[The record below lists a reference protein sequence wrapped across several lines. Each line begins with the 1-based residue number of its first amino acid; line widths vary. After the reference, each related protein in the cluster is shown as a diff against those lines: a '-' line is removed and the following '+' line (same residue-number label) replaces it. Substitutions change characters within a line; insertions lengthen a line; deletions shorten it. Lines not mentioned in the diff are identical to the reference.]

1 MPSANV
7 GLPDVSKSPAR
18 ESRGWSWL
26 ATWGREF
33 RFAARSLRRAPGF
46 SLAVLLTLVV
56 CIGPNTAILSALY
69 ALVLKPLPF
78 PDPGQLVVI
87 TNVARKTGGQVIQ
100 SSVPQYRDFKAHA
113 DLFAGFALIKP
124 ENITLDDEGAPVR
137 IENDWVS
144 YDFFDVLGVKPV
156 LGRFPT
162 ADEQTPGRENVLVIS
177 QAFWE
182 SHYHSDPGVIGRE
195 IRPGGTPYT
204 IIGVAP
210 QSLAS
215 LWNTTCFYQPY
226 APQPFRVTPQARYAN
241 DAILYGR
248 LKPGVPLGAGLAQ
261 LATVERDFL
270 QGVAN
275 PRLRTF
281 LESNGYQLSAVRL
294 RPEGAIS
301 ESRSLWLL
309 QAGALLVLL
318 IGCVNVV
325 NLCLARANARQGELA
340 IRVALGA
347 GRSALV
353 RPMLAESLLLTVAAA
368 FAGLGLAAAALRIF
382 NGYLPILVRT
392 APPVTLD
399 PLVAGLI
406 LAVAFAIAVLV
417 ALVPL
422 RLAWR
427 AGLQVGGSRAAS
439 SSGAARAVGSVLV
452 TVQVAVAVVLLVGAS
467 LLIRSFAKVLAA
479 DPGFDAA
486 HVVQGRIALP
496 SRYADQSANLDIQ
509 RRILESFRTMPG
521 VTGVAEVSG
530 FTLAPTYRT
539 QPFMVRG
546 QPVTEGDSQP
556 TVIIYPVSSDFF
568 GTMGIRLRDGR
579 AFNDADDFNKDPV
592 VIVDQNFATRYFPH
606 RIVVG
611 QEMTLGSGTPPPGT
625 KWARIVG
632 VASRANLSG
641 PDSRDATP
649 FVYLPMNGWPMGGF
663 NILVHSSRPAADVL
677 REMRARLRT
686 LDPGVPLYI
695 AASLQQIL
703 DEMLMSRRGI
713 TLLLGAFSGLSLLLA
728 AIGLYGVLAYDVSQR
743 TREIGIRGAIGASR
757 GQILGLILRQGLW
770 KTGVGLGVGLV
781 GAILLSRSLTRLLY
795 DVTAA
800 DPASYALVLLLLLAI
815 ALLACWIPARRASK
829 VDPIEALRTE

>member
-1 MPSANV
+1 MPSADV
-7 GLPDVSKSPAR
+7 RPPDASSDPVR
-18 ESRGWSWL
+18 ESGWSWL
-26 ATWGREF
+26 PTWGREF
-33 RFAARSLRRAPGF
+33 RYAARSLRRAPGF
-46 SLAVLLTLVV
+46 SLAVFCTLVV

-69 ALVLKPLPF
+69 SLVLKPLPF
-78 PDPGQLVVI
+78 PDPGQLVTI
-87 TNVARKTGGQVIQ
+87 TNVARKSGGQVIQ

-124 ENITLDDEGAPVR
+124 ENVTLDDEGAPVR
-137 IENDWVS
+137 VENDWVS
-144 YDFFDVLGVKPV
+144 ADFFDVLGVKPV

-182 SHYHSDPGVIGRE
+182 SHYHGDPGVIGRV

-210 QSLAS
+210 RSLAS

-226 APQPFRVTPQARYAN
+226 APPPFKLAPQARYSN

-248 LKPGVPLGAGLAQ
+248 LKPGVPLGAGMAQ
-261 LATVERDFL
+261 LAAVERDFL

-275 PRLRTF
+275 PRLRTY
-281 LESNGYQLSAVRL
+281 LEAGGYQLAAVRL
-294 RPEGAIS
+294 RADGAMG

-325 NLCLARANARQGELA
+325 NLCLARANARRSELA

-353 RPMLAESLLLTVAAA
+353 RPMLAESLLLTGAASL
-368 FAGLGLAAAALRIF
+368 AGLGLAVAALRVF
-382 NGYLPILVRT
+382 NGYLPIIVRT

-427 AGLQVGGSRAAS
+427 AGLQVGASRSAS
-439 SSGAARAVGSVLV
+439 SGGGARAVGSVLV
-452 TVQVAVAVVLLVGAS
+452 TAQVAVAVILLVGAS
-467 LLIRSFAKVLAA
+467 LLIRSFAKIMAV

-486 HVVQGRIALP
+486 RVVQGRIALP
-496 SRYADQSANLDIQ
+496 SRYGDQTANLDMQ
-509 RRILESFRTMPG
+509 RRILESFRGIPG
-521 VTGVAEVSG
+521 VSGVAEVSG
-530 FTLAPTYRT
+530 FTLVPTYRT
-539 QPFMVRG
+539 QPFIVRG
-546 QPVTEGDSQP
+546 QPVTEGESQP
-556 TVIIYPVSSDFF
+556 TVIIYPVSPDFF
-568 GTMGIRLRDGR
+568 ATMGIRLRDGR
-579 AFNDADDFNKDPV
+579 AFNDADDLNKDPV
-592 VIVDQNFATRYFPH
+592 VIVDQNFATRYFPGQ
-606 RIVVG
+606 IVVG
-611 QEMTLGSGTPPPGT
+611 QEMTLGSGPPPPGA

-632 VASRANLSG
+632 VVNRANLSG
-641 PDSRDATP
+641 PDNRDPTP

-663 NILVHSSRPAADVL
+663 NVLVHSPRAAADVL
-677 REMRARLRT
+677 REMRARLRA

-695 AASLQQIL
+695 AGSLQEAL
-703 DEMLMSRRGI
+703 DQMLMSRRGI
-713 TLLLGAFSGLSLLLA
+713 TLLLGGFSGLSLLLA

-770 KTGVGLGVGLV
+770 KTGIGLAAGLV

-800 DPASYALVLLLLLAI
+800 DPASYAAVLLLLLAI

>member
-1 MPSANV
+1 MPPA
-7 GLPDVSKSPAR
+7 DVDPLAPHNHLAR
-18 ESRGWSWL
+18 DGGWSWF

-33 RFAARSLRRAPGF
+33 RFASRSLRRAPGF
-46 SLAVLLTLVV
+46 SLAVFLTLVV

-113 DLFAGFALIKP
+113 DLFAGFALIEP

-137 IENDWVS
+137 VENDWVS

-162 ADEQTPGRENVLVIS
+162 ADEQTPGREQVLVIS

-182 SHYHSDPGVIGRE
+182 SHYHRDPGVIGRV
-195 IRPGGTPYT
+195 IRPAGTPYT

-241 DAILYGR
+241 DAILCGR
-248 LKPGVPLGAGLAQ
+248 LKPGVSLGAGLAQ
-261 LATVERDFL
+261 LAAVESDFL
-270 QGVAN
+270 RGVAN
-275 PRLRTF
+275 PRLRAF
-281 LESNGYQLSAVRL
+281 LEANGYQLSAVRL

-347 GRSALV
+347 GRAALV
-353 RPMLAESLLLTVAAA
+353 RPLLAESLLLTGAASV
-368 FAGLGLAAAALRIF
+368 AGLGLAVAALRGF

-427 AGLQVGGSRAAS
+427 TGLQVGGSRAAS

-452 TVQVAVAVVLLVGAS
+452 TVQVAIAVVLLVGAT
-467 LLIRSFAKVLAA
+467 LLIRSFAKVLAVN
-479 DPGFDAA
+479 PGFDAA

-496 SRYADQSANLDIQ
+496 SRYSDQSANLDIQ
-509 RRILESFRTMPG
+509 RRILESFRGIPG
-521 VTGVAEVSG
+521 VSGVAEVSG
-530 FTLAPTYRT
+530 FTLAAIYRT

-546 QPVTEGDSQP
+546 QTFTDGDSQP
-556 TVIIYPVSSDFF
+556 TVIIYPISPGFF
-568 GTMGIRLRDGR
+568 ATMGIRLLDGR
-579 AFNDADDFNKDPV
+579 AFTDADDFSKDPV
-592 VIVDQNFATRYFPH
+592 VVVDQNFATRYFPG
-606 RIVVG
+606 RLVVG

-632 VASRANLSG
+632 VVSRANLSG

-663 NILVHSSRPAADVL
+663 NVLVHSPRATADVL
-677 REMRARLRT
+677 AEMRARLRA
-686 LDPGVPLYI
+686 LDPGVPFYL
-695 AASLQQIL
+695 AQSLQSGL
-703 DEMLMSRRGI
+703 DEMLLPRRGI

-781 GAILLSRSLTRLLY
+781 GAILLSRYLKTLLY
-795 DVTAA
+795 GVAA
-800 DPASYALVLLLLLAI
+800 VDAASYALVLLLLLAV
-815 ALLACWIPARRASK
+815 ALLACWIPARRASL